1 MKDEP
6 AMKRNDAVLNDS
18 PGDLHTVEA
27 NDKILDN
34 YKYPVALIQA
44 AQNQSKNIRG
54 LVKLLKSNIRA
65 KVMLIVNV
73 DIQGLLTNGQTR
85 NIRHT
90 EFAQGS
96 VLKVYV
102 KFSEKQAGLKTMRY
116 SYLGR

>member
-44 AQNQSKNIRG
+44 AQNQSKQ
-54 LVKLLKSNIRA
+54 
-65 KVMLIVNV
+65 
-73 DIQGLLTNGQTR
+73 IQ
-85 NIRHT
+85 
-90 EFAQGS
+90 E
-96 VLKVYV
+96 V
-102 KFSEKQAGLKTMRY
+102 
-116 SYLGR
+116 